1 MKGDA
6 IEWKSSLKGP
16 SMPLSVSAI
25 AIGSWGIILSIVN
38 IIIGAYSPGRKALWS
53 GFILKS
59 RDSNTTSFEM
69 VIDDFIFLGLA
80 VSLCIIGFLNIKKSV
95 AKRPKGDSEDISIF
109 VQGKIKSFFN
119 NLTTLEKGAL
129 KFISSWLIS
138 IGIIFYLVWS
148 INYNTW
154 IDPGVY
160 SVMITFISFGIGIFI
175 LDSSKK

>member
-6 IEWKSSLKGP
+6 IEWKSSLMGP
-16 SMPLSVSAI
+16 SMPLSVSAV

-38 IIIGAYSPGRKALWS
+38 IFIGAYSPGRKALWS
-53 GFILKS
+53 GFIFKS
-59 RDSNTTSFEM
+59 RDSNTISSDM
-69 VIDDFIFLGLA
+69 VIDDFVFLGLA

-119 NLTTLEKGAL
+119 NLTTLEKGIL
-129 KFISSWLIS
+129 KFTSSWLIS

-160 SVMITFISFGIGIFI
+160 SVMITFISFGIGIFM
-175 LDSSKK
+175 LDSSKD

>member
-16 SMPLSVSAI
+16 SMPLSVSAV

-38 IIIGAYSPGRKALWS
+38 LSIGAYSPGRKALWS

-59 RDSNTTSFEM
+59 RDSNTISSDM

-80 VSLCIIGFLNIKKSV
+80 VSLFIIGFLSIKKSV
-95 AKRPKGDSEDISIF
+95 AKRPKGDDEDISIF

-119 NLTTLEKGAL
+119 NLTTLEKGIL
-129 KFISSWLIS
+129 TFTSSWLIT

-175 LDSSKK
+175 LDSSKN